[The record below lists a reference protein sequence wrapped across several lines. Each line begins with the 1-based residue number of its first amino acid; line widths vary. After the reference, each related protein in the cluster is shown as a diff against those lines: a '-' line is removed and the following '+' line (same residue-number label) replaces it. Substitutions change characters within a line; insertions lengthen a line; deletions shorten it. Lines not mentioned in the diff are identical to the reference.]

1 MSAVS
6 WTCLRV
12 WFHITAF
19 EAPVYIVIL
28 SSRAFPSGSDS
39 KEFACNAGDPGSIP
53 GLVGPL
59 EKEMATHSSL
69 LAWRIP
75 RTEEPNGPWVL
86 KDLDRTEW
94 LNRTDWTE
102 WMIHTHW
109 APDIKVSSTYVYV
122 SVKALVYL
130 WFCFVVSIW
139 ICIVDEE
146 MWI

>member
-28 SSRAFPSGSDS
+28 SSRAFPGGSDG
-39 KEFACNAGDPGSIP
+39 KEFACNAEDPGSIP

-75 RTEEPNGPWVL
+75 WTREPGGLQSIGLQRVRH
-86 KDLDRTEW
+86 DRAT
-94 LNRTDWTE
+94 NTFTF
-102 WMIHTHW
+102 IHTVQHL
-109 APDIKVSSTYVYV
+109 AFILNIS
-122 SVKALVYL
+122 
-130 WFCFVVSIW
+130 
-139 ICIVDEE
+139 
-146 MWI
+146 

>member
-1 MSAVS
+1 MSKVLLAHCPLNVCIS

-28 SSRAFPSGSDS
+28 SSRAFPGGSDG

-75 RTEEPNGPWVL
+75 WTEEPNGPWVL
-86 KDLDRTEW
+86 KDLDRTE
-94 LNRTDWTE
+94 
-102 WMIHTHW
+102 
-109 APDIKVSSTYVYV
+109 
-122 SVKALVYL
+122 
-130 WFCFVVSIW
+130 
-139 ICIVDEE
+139 
-146 MWI
+146 